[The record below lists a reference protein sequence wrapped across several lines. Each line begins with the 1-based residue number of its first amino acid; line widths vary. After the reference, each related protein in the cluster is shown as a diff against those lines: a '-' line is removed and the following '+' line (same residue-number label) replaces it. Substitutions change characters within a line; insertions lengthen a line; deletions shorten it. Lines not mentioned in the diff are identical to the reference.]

1 MSVLPDVLA
10 PGLRA
15 VFCGT
20 AAGTRSAIAGAYYA
34 GPGNKFWPTLHAI
47 GLTPRRF
54 APAAFME
61 LLGLKIGLTDVSK
74 FASGPDHAIKPT
86 DFDVPGFR
94 AKILVAAPG
103 AIAFNGKKAASVVY
117 GRSTAA
123 LGYGR
128 GDMLPGFPPVFILPS
143 TSGAAS
149 GHWDLAPWRAFAAY
163 LA

>member
-15 VFCGT
+15 VVCGT
-20 AAGTRSAIAGAYYA
+20 AAGTKSAAMGTYYA
-34 GPGNKFWPTLHAI
+34 GPGNKFWPTLQAI

-54 APAAFME
+54 APAEFRD
-61 LLGLKIGLTDVSK
+61 LLGLGIGLTDVSK
-74 FASGPDHAIKPT
+74 YASGPDQAIRAA

-94 AKILVAAPG
+94 AKILAAAPR
-103 AIAFNGKKAASVVY
+103 AVAFNGKKAASVVF
-117 GRSTAA
+117 GRPTAA
-123 LGYGR
+123 LGYGPAPA
-128 GDMLPGFPPVFILPS
+128 LAGFPAVFILPS